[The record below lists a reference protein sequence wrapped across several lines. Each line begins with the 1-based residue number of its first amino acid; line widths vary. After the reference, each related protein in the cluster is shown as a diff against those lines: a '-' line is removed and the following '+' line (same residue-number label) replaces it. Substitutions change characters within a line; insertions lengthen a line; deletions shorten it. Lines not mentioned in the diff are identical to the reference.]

1 MLSRVVKATG
11 KCKITNAKFAYSKRE
26 FIKLRLSG
34 KVYLKKSI
42 FSFSIIVLCFTL
54 FKISMSV
61 IHLNPL
67 EMPITEIHEG
77 LPYFFINDAA

>member
-1 MLSRVVKATG
+1 MLSQVAKATG
-11 KCKITNAKFAYSKRE
+11 KYKITNVKFMYSKRE
-26 FIKLRLSG
+26 LRLSG

-42 FSFSIIVLCFTL
+42 CFTL
-54 FKISMSV
+54 FKISMPV

>member
-1 MLSRVVKATG
+1 MLSQVAKATG
-11 KCKITNAKFAYSKRE
+11 KYKITNVKFMYSKRE

-34 KVYLKKSI
+34 KVYLKSI
-42 FSFSIIVLCFTL
+42 CFTL
-54 FKISMSV
+54 FKISMPV